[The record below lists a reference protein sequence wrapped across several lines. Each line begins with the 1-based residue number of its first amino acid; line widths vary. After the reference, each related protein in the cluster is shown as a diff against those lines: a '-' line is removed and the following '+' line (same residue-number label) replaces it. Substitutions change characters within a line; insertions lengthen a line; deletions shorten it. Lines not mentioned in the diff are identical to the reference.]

1 MKYFMT
7 TIMSTLFLLGMVAC
21 GDDSCTEKAAPAA
34 DAVVQ
39 SDSASDSVGESED
52 SVEEASTDS
61 VDGVSSE
68 DEAASDAE
76 ASESS
81 E

>member
-7 TIMSTLFLLGMVAC
+7 TILSTLFLLGMVAC
-21 GDDSCTEKAAPAA
+21 GDETCTKEAASAA
-34 DAVVQ
+34 DVVTE
-39 SDSASDSVGESED
+39 SDAASDTASESED
-52 SVEEASTDS
+52 SVEETSTDS
-61 VDGVSSE
+61 VEDASSE

-76 ASESS
+76 TSESS

>member
-7 TIMSTLFLLGMVAC
+7 TILSTLFLLGMVAC

-34 DAVVQ
+34 DAVVE
-39 SDSASDSVGESED
+39 SDSASDGASESED

-61 VDGVSSE
+61 VDSASS
-68 DEAASDAE
+68 DDDAASDAE
-76 ASESS
+76 TSESS

>member
-7 TIMSTLFLLGMVAC
+7 TLVSTLFLLGMVAC
-21 GDDSCTEKAAPAA
+21 GNDTCTEEAAPAA
-34 DAVVQ
+34 DAVVE
-39 SDSASDSVGESED
+39 SDTTGDAASESED
-52 SVEEASTDS
+52 SVEETSTDS
-61 VDGVSSE
+61 VEDASSE

-76 ASESS
+76 TSESS

>member
-7 TIMSTLFLLGMVAC
+7 TILSTLFLLGMVAC

-34 DAVVQ
+34 DAVVE
-39 SDSASDSVGESED
+39 SDSTSDSVSESED

-61 VDGVSSE
+61 VDDVSPE
-68 DEAASDAE
+68 DETASDAE
-76 ASESS
+76 TSESS